1 MRQAI
6 IDIGSNAIRAVVYDN
21 QKLGAPE
28 IYNDK
33 FRNDLV
39 TLLDLEDINIKHPAY
54 LTLQYFNNIFH
65 KLDVSKV
72 NCVATA
78 VLRDHPRAQEF
89 TKLVREKYA
98 IEIDVISGEREAYL
112 TAAGLISGVTDADG
126 IAADLGGGSLEIV
139 EIANKKVGY
148 LRSLPLGTKRID
160 ASVKVEELAEII
172 SAAFVQDKTVDQGAD
187 IQDSSIK
194 NLYLIGG
201 AFRFIGR
208 HYMDFVRYPLKNLH
222 NLEIDGADFQIYLEQ
237 LDSIA
242 KIKSSYQVRRLDER
256 AILAVR
262 ALMQVL
268 NPDKIVISNYGLKE
282 GVRFASLDE
291 EEQSKDIIF
300 ERCKTLAHFDESA
313 CRLNE
318 YRDLISFF
326 LIEPDKLALDVID
339 LTVILGSFSKNI
351 DRTLKANFTA
361 EFILS
366 SDIPFNHRQ
375 RLMLAMSS
383 SYAFSSKSDLYINK
397 LARKVLPRVD
407 YYNSQIIGNI
417 IRITREVDG
426 PEFKSPS
433 FSLQLHERY
442 IEITADEILP
452 KPVFD
457 TVCER
462 LKDISY
468 ARKAARSHIQA

>member
-33 FRNDLV
+33 FRNELV
-39 TLLDLEDINIKHPAY
+39 TLLDLDDINIKHPAY

-72 NCVATA
+72 SCVATA
-78 VLRDHPRAQEF
+78 VLRDHPKAQEF
-89 TKLVREKYA
+89 TKLVSEKYG
-98 IEIDVISGEREAYL
+98 IEIDIISGEREAYL

-139 EIANKKVGY
+139 EIANKKVGH

-160 ASVKVEELAEII
+160 SSLKVEDLVDII
-172 SAAFVQDKTVDQGAD
+172 RKAFVQGKDVKR
-187 IQDSSIK
+187 
-194 NLYLIGG
+194 LYLIGG

-208 HYMDFVRYPLKNLH
+208 HYMDFVRYPMKNLH
-222 NLEIDGADFQIYLEQ
+222 NLEIEGKDFLIYLEQ

-242 KIKSSYQVRRLDER
+242 KIKPSYQAKRIDER
-256 AILAVR
+256 AILAAK
-262 ALMQVL
+262 ALIQVL

-282 GVRFASLDE
+282 GVRFSSLDE

-300 ERCKTLAHFDESA
+300 ERCKTLANFDESV
-313 CRLNE
+313 CHLNE

-326 LIEPDKLALDVID
+326 LIEPDQLTFNVID

-397 LARKVLPRVD
+397 LARKVLPKVD

-468 ARKAARSHIQA
+468 ARKAAKNHIQA

>member
-78 VLRDHPRAQEF
+78 VLRDHPKAEEF
-89 TKLVREKYA
+89 TRLVREKYG
-98 IEIDVISGEREAYL
+98 IEIDIISGEREAYL

-139 EIANKKVGY
+139 EIANKKVGH
-148 LRSLPLGTKRID
+148 LSSLPLGTKRID
-160 ASVKVEELAEII
+160 SSLTVEDLVEII
-172 SAAFVQDKTVDQGAD
+172 SEASMQNKEVKH
-187 IQDSSIK
+187 
-194 NLYLIGG
+194 LYLIGG

-222 NLEIDGADFQIYLEQ
+222 NLEIEGTDFQIYLEQ

-242 KIKSSYQVRRLDER
+242 KIKSSYQTKRIDER

-262 ALMQVL
+262 ALIKVL
-268 NPDKIVISNYGLKE
+268 APSKIVISNYGLKE

-291 EEQSKDIIF
+291 EEQGKDIIF
-300 ERCKTLAHFDESA
+300 ERCKTLAHFDEAA

-326 LIEPDKLALDVID
+326 LIEPDQLALDVID

-468 ARKAARSHIQA
+468 ARKAAKNHTSQDNN